1 MEQFYQIYIG
11 ILVFSAIVSAAMLS
25 RLWPM
30 RRTPGTT
37 GLMLAIFFV
46 AFWSLAYIMEISAL
60 PMAGKIFWAKVQ
72 FIAIPFAPVGL
83 FTFALHYTG
92 RGSFLT
98 RTREFLFYI
107 PGVITI
113 FLAFS
118 NEKHGQIWQEIALT
132 NNQLFGPLTLDHGI
146 GFYLISLY
154 LYILILLST
163 VFFLQVALQ
172 ANQLYRNQ
180 SRIMLAGMLVPWVA
194 NFLYIARINPAA
206 SLDLT
211 PVALTLTNLA
221 LSFAFSRYRLVDI
234 RPIAHSTLFSA
245 MSAGII
251 VLDQQERIIDINPS
265 GQQILQTSP
274 EIIGTAVQ
282 SLLPEW
288 DEWKKTQGAEE
299 KTVRELSLAD
309 GHTYEVTVT
318 PIQDGTQKPNGLL
331 LVLTDVS
338 ALKRANEEMREANR
352 LKTQLLANVSHDFR
366 SPLGAVIGYAEMLKG
381 DMFGP
386 QNTEQ
391 KNATAEILDS
401 ANQLLAFANNLIGQ
415 AQLETG
421 KIVLRDR
428 PFSPS
433 EITDSIHATLHF
445 HAAKKNL
452 EFVQDIDPNLP
463 EQILGDVYWLRQ
475 IVVNLLNNAVKFTS
489 NGQVRLNFKLAD
501 DKHWMI
507 EVSDDGIGI
516 SPEDQALIFEAFQ
529 QSNNPIAR
537 KQYGSGLG
545 LSIVRELTRMMQG
558 RIELDSEL
566 DKGSTF
572 RIILPLK
579 LPE

>member
-30 RRTPGTT
+30 RHTAGTR
-37 GLMLAIFFV
+37 GLMSAIFFV

-60 PMAGKIFWAKVQ
+60 PMDAKIFWAKVQ
-72 FIAIPFAPVGL
+72 FMAIPFAPVGL

-107 PGVITI
+107 PGIITI
-113 FLAFS
+113 ILAFS
-118 NEKHGQIWQEIALT
+118 NEKHGQIWREIALT
-132 NNQLFGPLTLDHGI
+132 NNQPFGPLTLDHGI
-146 GFYLISLY
+146 GFYLVSLY

-163 VFFLQVALQ
+163 VYFLQVALQ
-172 ANQLYRNQ
+172 ASQLYRNQ
-180 SRIMLAGMLVPWVA
+180 ARIMLAGMLVPWVA
-194 NFLYIARINPAA
+194 NFLYIARINPAQ

-234 RPIAHSTLFSA
+234 RPIAHTTLFNA
-245 MSAGII
+245 MSAGIM
-251 VLDQQERIIDINPS
+251 VLDQQERIIDINPA
-265 GQQILQTSP
+265 GQQILQAGP
-274 EIIGTAVQ
+274 GIIGAAVQ

-288 DEWKKTQGAEE
+288 DEWKKRGIKE
-299 KTVRELSLAD
+299 KAPQELSLAS
-309 GHTYEVTVT
+309 GNSFEISVT
-318 PIQDGTQKPNGLL
+318 PIQDGNQKQNGLL
-331 LVLTDVS
+331 LVLTDIS

-352 LKTQLLANVSHDFR
+352 MKTQLLANVSHDFR
-366 SPLGAVIGYAEMLKG
+366 SPLGAIIGYAEMLKG

-386 QNTEQ
+386 QNAEQ

-421 KIVLRDR
+421 KIMLRDR
-428 PFSPS
+428 PFSPG

-452 EFVQDIDPNLP
+452 EFVQEIDPNLP

-489 NGQVRLNFKLAD
+489 SGQVCLNFKLFD
-501 DKHWMI
+501 EKHWMI

-529 QSNNPIAR
+529 QSNHPAAR

-545 LSIVRELTRMMQG
+545 LSIVKELTRLMQG
-558 RIELDSEL
+558 KIELSSEL
-566 DKGSTF
+566 GKGSTF
-572 RIILPLK
+572 RVILPLK
-579 LPE
+579 LPK